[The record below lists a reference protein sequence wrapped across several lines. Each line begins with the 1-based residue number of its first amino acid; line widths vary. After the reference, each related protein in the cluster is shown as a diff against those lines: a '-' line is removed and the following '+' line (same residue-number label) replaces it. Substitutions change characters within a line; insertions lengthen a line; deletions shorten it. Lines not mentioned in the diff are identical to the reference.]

1 MIRIM
6 IVDDSGFMR
15 LALRK
20 LLEGHTDIRVIAEA
34 RSGDEAVNL
43 ARIHRPDL
51 ITMDVEMPGSDGLSA
66 TARIMKE
73 FPTPIIMVSSLTAAA
88 GKVTMEAMSLG
99 AVDFIPKAS
108 SFVDLDIISIER
120 ELVEKIRFWA
130 SQRTAKA
137 VKESREPR
145 GGALP
150 GLATRAPEVIVIGA
164 STGGPRIL
172 PDLFRALKP
181 LSCPVVIALHMP
193 PVYTSSFAEHL
204 RTVTGHDAVEA
215 ADRTELKSGKVYV
228 ARGGQDSILIRD
240 SHDRLLLRIVEESD
254 YSIHPS
260 VDALFLSTAAVARSA
275 LGIVLTGMGND
286 GMQGARALRERNF
299 PVLTQAAND
308 CLVYGMPKAVMEAGA
323 STESLTVSGIGERLA
338 KWTA

>member
-1 MIRIM
+1 MIRVM

-20 LLEGHTDIRVIAEA
+20 LLEGHADIRVIAEA
-34 RSGDEAVNL
+34 TSGDEAFTL

-66 TARIMKE
+66 TRRIME
-73 FPTPIIMVSSLTAAA
+73 ECPTPIIMVSSLTAAA

-120 ELVEKIRFWA
+120 ELVEKIHFWSKRHPA
-130 SQRTAKA
+130 AAPAATAGRGRGSSPLFTRT
-137 VKESREPR
+137 
-145 GGALP
+145 
-150 GLATRAPEVIVIGA
+150 PEVIVIGA

-172 PDLFRALKP
+172 PELFRDLRP

-193 PVYTSSFAEHL
+193 PVYTSSFARHL
-204 RTVTGHDAVEA
+204 RNVTGHDANEA
-215 ADRTELKSGKVYV
+215 PDRSELEPGKVYV
-228 ARGGQDSILIRD
+228 ARGGQDSIVVRNSRD
-240 SHDRLLLRIVEESD
+240 QLVLRVVQDSD
-254 YSIHPS
+254 EPIHPS
-260 VDALFLSTAAVARSA
+260 VDALFLSTARAARSA

-286 GMQGARALRERNF
+286 GMKGALALRERNF

-308 CLVYGMPKAVMEAGA
+308 CLVYGMPRAVVEAGA
-323 STESLTVSGIGERLA
+323 SSESLTVSDIGARLRQ
-338 KWTA
+338 WTA

>member
-1 MIRIM
+1 MIRVL

-20 LLEGHTDIRVIAEA
+20 LLEGHQDIRVIAEA
-34 RSGDEAVNL
+34 TSGDEAVNM
-43 ARIHRPDL
+43 ARVHRPDL

-66 TARIMKE
+66 TARIMKDS
-73 FPTPIIMVSSLTAAA
+73 PTPIIMVSSLTAAA
-88 GKVTMEAMSLG
+88 GRVTMEAMSLG

-130 SQRTAKA
+130 QKQSAEPPR
-137 VKESREPR
+137 SRS
-145 GGALP
+145 ALP
-150 GLATRAPEVIVIGA
+150 HTRAGLPKQTPEIIAIGA

-172 PDLFRALKP
+172 PELFRTLNP

-193 PVYTSSFAEHL
+193 PVYTSSFAQHL
-204 RTVTGHDAVEA
+204 RTVTGHDAVESS
-215 ADRTELKSGKVYV
+215 DREKLQRGRVYI
-228 ARGGQDSILIRD
+228 APGGRD
-240 SHDRLLLRIVEESD
+240 SVLTRNSRGELMLRIMEQSD

-260 VDALFLSTAAVARSA
+260 VDALFLSTASVARSA

-286 GMQGARALRERNF
+286 GMQGAIAMRKQDF

-308 CLVYGMPKAVMEAGA
+308 CLVYGMPRAVLEAGA
-323 STESLTVSGIGERLA
+323 SSESITVVDIRERL
-338 KWTA
+338 KQWTA